1 MRKRGLALIK
11 QAVQKF
17 VSAFGYALVP
27 LDSLKPT
34 GRLLH
39 FFPLLR
45 SFGFA
50 PKHIWDVGANR
61 GEWTRVAT
69 CYFPNAE
76 YTLLEPQDRFKNN
89 IQDLINGGKKIRWIN
104 AGAGAQPGILPFY
117 VVPGDQGSTFLGL
130 PRVTEEAVQCIQ
142 RSVTHVERSK
152 NFSVLADS
160 GDAQD

>member
-1 MRKRGLALIK
+1 
-11 QAVQKF
+11 
-17 VSAFGYALVP
+17 
-27 LDSLKPT
+27 
-34 GRLLH
+34 
-39 FFPLLR
+39 
-45 SFGFA
+45 
-50 PKHIWDVGANR
+50 
-61 GEWTRVAT
+61 VAT